1 MAESNKNINNILQE
15 NIFPINFIDLKKQYD
30 VIEEEITS
38 SVGEILKSGRYILGP
53 IVENLENELCSTT
66 GSKYAVSVSSG
77 TDALF
82 ITLLSLGI
90 GQGSKVFLPSFTYT
104 ATAEV
109 IVLVGA
115 TPVFVDVDEYTFNI
129 SNEDLVK
136 KIIESNIKIS
146 DKKSAI
152 LAVDL
157 FGLPADY
164 KELKKTAEKYDLHLI
179 SDAAQSFGAS
189 VNNIKVGKLA
199 DITTTSFYPTKP
211 LGCYGDGGAI
221 FTDNE
226 ELAIILKSIRSHGQG
241 ADPYDNVRI
250 GVNGRFD
257 SLQAAIL
264 LEKLKIFDTE
274 LKARCDIANL
284 YNKGLADLV
293 QVPITRGSATS
304 SSWAQY
310 TIITE
315 RRDEL
320 KEYLHSKNIPTMIY
334 YPKPMHHQSAYEKYH
349 KKNSNLF
356 VSERLSKEVIS
367 LPFHPYLNNN
377 QITFIIE
384 EIKNFFANT
393 SSN

>member
-1 MAESNKNINNILQE
+1 MVKSNKNINNPLE
-15 NIFPINFIDLKKQYD
+15 EDLFPINFIDLKKQYNE
-30 VIEEEITS
+30 IEKEITS
-38 SVGEILKSGRYILGP
+38 SVASVLKSGHYILGP
-53 IVENLENELCSTT
+53 IVEKLENELCSVT

-90 GQGSKVFLPSFTYT
+90 GKGSKVFLPSFTYT

-109 IVLVGA
+109 IVLAGA
-115 TPVFVDVDEYTFNI
+115 IPVFVDVDEHTFNI

-136 KIIESNIKIS
+136 KIIESNVKIS
-146 DKKSAI
+146 DNKSAI

-164 KELKKTAEKYDLHLI
+164 EEIRKTAEKYNLPLI

-241 ADPYDNVRI
+241 NDPYDNIRI
-250 GVNGRFD
+250 GINGRLD
-257 SLQAAIL
+257 SLQATVL
-264 LEKLKIFDTE
+264 LEKLKIFNSE
-274 LKARCDIANL
+274 LKVRRDIANL
-284 YNKGLADLV
+284 YNKGLSDLV
-293 QVPITRGSATS
+293 QVPVIRDGTN

-310 TIITE
+310 TILTNK
-315 RRDEL
+315 RDEL
-320 KEYLHSKNIPTMIY
+320 KEYLYSKNIPTMIY
-334 YPKPMHHQSAYEKYH
+334 YPKPMHHQSAYKKYH
-349 KKNSNLF
+349 KKSSNLI

-384 EIKNFFANT
+384 KIRNFF
-393 SSN
+393 SKD